1 MNEETTVPVEE
12 SVPESIEP
20 LATEVPETAPETTD
34 GSVTEETTVPESIPQ
49 DTTPLVLP
57 GSDPVETTE
66 AIYED
71 FSGALYEETV
81 PVTTE
86 PVVTVDIVESVGSD
100 IIHADLFG
108 SFLVCGT
115 LIGLA
120 LLRGIHGT

>member
-1 MNEETTVPVEE
+1 MNEETTVPIEE

-34 GSVTEETTVPESIPQ
+34 GTVTVETTAPETIPE
-49 DTTPLVLP
+49 DTMPQILP
-57 GSDPVETTE
+57 GSDPLETTE

-81 PVTTE
+81 PIITE
-86 PVVTVDIVESVGSD
+86 PVVTVEIIESVGSD

-108 SFLVCGT
+108 SFLICGT